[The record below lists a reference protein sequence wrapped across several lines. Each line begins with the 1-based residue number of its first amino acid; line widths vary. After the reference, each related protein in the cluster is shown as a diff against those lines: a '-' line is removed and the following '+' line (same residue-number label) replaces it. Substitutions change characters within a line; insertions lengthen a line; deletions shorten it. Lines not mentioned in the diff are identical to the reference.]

1 MQETKLGLSGLKTE
15 VTTMQLIQIRPETC
29 EKDNMFARISLPGG
43 TELKEE
49 ARNSKTLQV
58 KLLKSK
64 ETSRGD

>member
-1 MQETKLGLSGLKTE
+1 M
-15 VTTMQLIQIRPETC
+15 MQLIQIRPETC